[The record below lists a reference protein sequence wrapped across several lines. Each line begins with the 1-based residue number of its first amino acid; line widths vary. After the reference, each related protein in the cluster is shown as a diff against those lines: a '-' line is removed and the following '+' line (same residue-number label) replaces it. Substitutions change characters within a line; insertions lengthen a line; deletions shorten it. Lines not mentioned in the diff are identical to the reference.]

1 MTLVFLSLLLLSL
14 TTATPLIHL
23 DLDYESFL
31 KRSNPTWKWGS
42 SLNKT
47 GPTEWVSSL
56 FGGNGNLGYQ
66 LYSPTPT
73 TLQLDISS
81 KLLWDDRTPDLV
93 TPPSISKQNLT
104 YYTGNFVKDQPRLP
118 SGHFII
124 TWNDN
129 QTAPILAVGHMSLY
143 NARAELN
150 ITTSTSETG
159 FSLVAWVSAAYEIAD
174 VVVVEIKPFGNN
186 AGLPSVTFVP
196 ADLTQEPSCSHC
208 VHNPSILPLNTSQIS
223 STTQMTTIIQPH
235 LKGTS
240 HATSYSNT
248 TIDNNAMYIVS
259 LSPVLASNELASN
272 YVSDQIQA
280 ALNMGPVTALKKE
293 HEAWWHTWWPN
304 GGFLTL
310 DYSILESFWYIQL
323 YKFACAARKGRGVH
337 DLMGP
342 WYIKGTPWVGLSFLD
357 SNTAA
362 TILTRTNVYVFFLM
376 FINNWYCY
384 LLYRHLLYRHLL
396 YLHLLYCHWLT
407 SQSTRPSLDL
417 RSPSAARST
426 LGYEFA
432 TDLLFTLRSQ

>member
-1 MTLVFLSLLLLSL
+1 MTLFFLSLLLLSL

-150 ITTSTSETG
+150 ITTSTSGTG

-196 ADLTQEPSCSHC
+196 AD
-208 VHNPSILPLNTSQIS
+208 
-223 STTQMTTIIQPH
+223 
-235 LKGTS
+235 
-240 HATSYSNT
+240 
-248 TIDNNAMYIVS
+248 
-259 LSPVLASNELASN
+259 
-272 YVSDQIQA
+272 
-280 ALNMGPVTALKKE
+280 
-293 HEAWWHTWWPN
+293 
-304 GGFLTL
+304 
-310 DYSILESFWYIQL
+310 
-323 YKFACAARKGRGVH
+323 
-337 DLMGP
+337 
-342 WYIKGTPWVGLSFLD
+342 
-357 SNTAA
+357 
-362 TILTRTNVYVFFLM
+362 TRTKLFSLRTQSIYSSIKYFSNLIYNTNDYNYSTAFERYITCDFVFKH
-376 FINNWYCY
+376 NN
-384 LLYRHLLYRHLL
+384 
-396 YLHLLYCHWLT
+396 
-407 SQSTRPSLDL
+407 
-417 RSPSAARST
+417 
-426 LGYEFA
+426 
-432 TDLLFTLRSQ
+432 